1 MVAESYVRT
10 SFLRNR
16 HSHFNCEPLWDL
28 TYSSHSNNPESNALW
43 QIVNTKLPLDHF
55 NTPPAPI
62 PITIMSLFMSRRI
75 SHTPAAC
82 LVRVATLTAL
92 FSAMAACFAADEME
106 HTRFTGSLVKAGD
119 DEEDILRRFEVQLLT
134 QKKSHFFHV
143 IDDAR
148 SGCPWPESYGRTGP
162 EVGIDS
168 LQPHLVYNYDD
179 NAYLIG
185 LPPLIVGLP
194 DGIEPD
200 TTWEHAG
207 WQMTAMEQRNVEN
220 RPAWTI
226 EARER
231 RGRQQTLTVNA
242 STGITLRAEAQIF
255 MGRGEQFA
263 LTLTQTSRK
272 MLEQSVTDASQEL
285 QNQLLALQGNLKRR
299 PDSHLSELS
308 LRQIV
313 DVTAALEPCLTLA
326 KGTPLELLVKQ
337 IKTDAEQ
344 QQKRL
349 ASTETRAAEL
359 KDSDAPEFK
368 LSLMN
373 GSMLESASLAGKTII
388 LHFWDYR
395 DAPLSEPYGQT
406 GYLEYLYNQ
415 KKKMNVTV
423 VGVSTNPDLQSKEN
437 QNRGRRSV
445 RKLSE
450 FMNLSYPIGHDDG
463 ALLKSLGDPR
473 ETRGQLPLWVVIDT
487 DGKIAHYHT
496 GFYEVDA
503 ALGLKDLEVVLADLL
518 RKK

>member
-1 MVAESYVRT
+1 MECIAVNRQHELDFGPFHSPTLPSYLI
-10 SFLRNR
+10 SIKN
-16 HSHFNCEPLWDL
+16 
-28 TYSSHSNNPESNALW
+28 
-43 QIVNTKLPLDHF
+43 
-55 NTPPAPI
+55 
-62 PITIMSLFMSRRI
+62 LFMNRRI
-75 SHTPAAC
+75 PHTPAAC
-82 LVRVATLTAL
+82 FVRVAILTAL
-92 FSAMAACFAADEME
+92 FSTMSACFAADEME
-106 HTRFTGSLVKAGD
+106 HTLFTGSLVKAGD
-119 DEEDILRRFEVQLLT
+119 DEGDILRRFEVQLLT
-134 QKKSHFFHV
+134 QTKTHFFHV
-143 IDDAR
+143 IDDIR
-148 SGCPWPESYGRTGP
+148 SGCPWPECFGRTGP
-162 EVGIDS
+162 EIGIDA
-168 LQPHLVYNYDD
+168 LQPHLVYSYDGH
-179 NAYLIG
+179 AYLIG
-185 LPPLIVGLP
+185 IPPLIVTLP

-207 WQMTAMEQRNVEN
+207 WQMTAIEQRNFEN
-220 RPAWTI
+220 MPAWTI

-255 MGRGEQFA
+255 MGQGEQFA

-272 MLEQSVTDASQEL
+272 MLEQSVSDASHEL
-285 QNQLLALQGNLKRR
+285 QDKLLTLQGNLKRR

-308 LRQIV
+308 ARQIV
-313 DVTAALEPCLTLA
+313 DVTSAMAPCIKLA
-326 KGTPLELLVKQ
+326 KRTPLELLIKQ
-337 IKTDAEQ
+337 IETDVEQ

-359 KDSDAPEFK
+359 KNTDAPQFI

-373 GSMLESASLAGKTII
+373 GATLESASLAGKTVI

-406 GYLEYLYNQ
+406 GYLEYLHNQ

-423 VGVSTNPDLQSKEN
+423 VGISTNPDLQTKEN

-463 ALLKSLGDPR
+463 ALLKSLADPR
-473 ETRGQLPLWVVIDT
+473 ETRGQLPLWVVIDAQ
-487 DGKIAHYHT
+487 GKIAHYHS

-503 ALGLKDLEVVLADLL
+503 TQGLKDLEAVLADLL
-518 RKK
+518 GKK